1 MLPMAVKF
9 IIGLIMAVTSF
20 YIIGNLTNIKT
31 KIYKLQNIFLIMMIA
46 IPTLILYKTEF
57 NTINTILSFIISII
71 SFKKIFSLDIPTSI
85 ISTSIVMII
94 TAFVEIIL
102 IPIEF
107 SFLNYDEVRNIWY
120 ISIMNNVLISFFSI
134 LISKSKFLNKKFHS
148 FCTKINKSKFLS
160 VTIFAIVN
168 VIIIVFLFYNLA
180 VKLNYNI
187 TSSITL
193 ISILIF
199 MILYY
204 MYMEECNNYN
214 KLKDEYD
221 NIFNCIQTFE
231 DWIDDEQMYRH
242 ELKNNL
248 SIIRSLTENTKII
261 KKIDEMLKY
270 SIIIDEQEIEDL
282 KNIPRGGLKGLIYY
296 KLALAKNKQVKLIIE
311 VSEHA
316 TERLKKIDMQK
327 MRELCIILGIY
338 LDNSLEA
345 AEMSDEKK
353 MTLEIYKQNNNI
365 AFVISNNYKKIIS
378 IKKMNKQ
385 GYTTK
390 GSSHGNGL
398 YYANKILKKAPWLKV
413 EQIFLNNYFVQKIL
427 IK

>member
-1 MLPMAVKF
+1 
-9 IIGLIMAVTSF
+9 
-20 YIIGNLTNIKT
+20 
-31 KIYKLQNIFLIMMIA
+31 
-46 IPTLILYKTEF
+46 
-57 NTINTILSFIISII
+57 
-71 SFKKIFSLDIPTSI
+71 
-85 ISTSIVMII
+85 
-94 TAFVEIIL
+94 
-102 IPIEF
+102 
-107 SFLNYDEVRNIWY
+107 
-120 ISIMNNVLISFFSI
+120 
-134 LISKSKFLNKKFHS
+134 
-148 FCTKINKSKFLS
+148 
-160 VTIFAIVN
+160 
-168 VIIIVFLFYNLA
+168 
-180 VKLNYNI
+180 
-187 TSSITL
+187 
-193 ISILIF
+193 

-378 IKKMNKQ
+378 IKKMNKK

>member
-107 SFLNYDEVRNIWY
+107 SFLNYNEVRNIWY

-378 IKKMNKQ
+378 IKKMNKK

>member
-107 SFLNYDEVRNIWY
+107 SFLNYNEVRNIWY

-378 IKKMNKQ
+378 IKKMNKK

-413 EQIFLNNYFVQKIL
+413 EQIFLNKYFVQKIL

>member
-378 IKKMNKQ
+378 IKKMNKK